1 MYQTLIEFLDFIG
14 INGNY
19 PQTIGD
25 FIAWFVL
32 VITCVCVIRFIMNS
46 FFEVVHYVRK
56 GS

>member
-32 VITCVCVIRFIMNS
+32 VITVYADKIKKFD
-46 FFEVVHYVRK
+46 
-56 GS
+56 